1 MDGLGTGSTV
11 VVEQHIETAPPA
23 EAAAASAA
31 ALGTREDVQSEL
43 DQILTEIGKFW
54 SMEPDQ
60 VMRLVAAF
68 SARCTELWVHLHR
81 VEGRDRTYKQIRTM
95 QVAPILEE
103 LDRQFRLASRQLE
116 VRRQD
121 LELMK

>member
-1 MDGLGTGSTV
+1 M
-11 VVEQHIETAPPA
+11 
-23 EAAAASAA
+23 
-31 ALGTREDVQSEL
+31 QSEL